1 MLNSFKHFLLNY
13 IKTND
18 KFSFWLLKSVSSVST
33 VLKFSKASFNCL
45 QITIDVEHKK
55 NNKPEIVGYVWFQR
69 YVRASVKSKLNT

>member
-55 NNKPEIVGYVWFQR
+55 KQ
-69 YVRASVKSKLNT
+69 